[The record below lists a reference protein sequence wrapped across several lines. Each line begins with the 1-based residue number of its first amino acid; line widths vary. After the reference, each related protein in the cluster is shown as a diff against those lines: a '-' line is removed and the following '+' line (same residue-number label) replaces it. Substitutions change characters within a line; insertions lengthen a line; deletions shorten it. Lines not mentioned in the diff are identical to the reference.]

1 MKNSRAD
8 YLFVVG
14 HHPTYSTGKHG
25 PGSTT
30 VRALLPIMQR
40 YKVDMYLFGHD
51 HNLEHLRRIRNH
63 DIDHVLSGGGG
74 RSLYR
79 RVSANI
85 GKVNQ
90 MGIESVKFF
99 YAHGFVGLTVDDN
112 QVRAE

>member
-1 MKNSRAD
+1 
-8 YLFVVG
+8 
-14 HHPTYSTGKHG
+14 
-25 PGSTT
+25 
-30 VRALLPIMQR
+30 
-40 YKVDMYLFGHD
+40 MYLFGHD

-90 MGIESVKFF
+90 MGIESVKFY

-112 QVRAE
+112 QVRVEYVDDTGKSLYSFSRSKTRTAWLKKQKFII